1 MIVASEF
8 CLTLAKLANKS
19 GTLERSHRVLP
30 DRTGAN
36 RLYSRLMRTL
46 IQHLLLP
53 GLVVGF
59 FPVIVFAQT
68 LLVVNQGDANL
79 SLVDPASAKQI
90 ATVADNTPG
99 VHGHEVAASAD
110 GRTAFVPIYGST
122 GVGKPGID
130 GHEMLV
136 IDLPSHAIVGH
147 IDFGHGVRPHFPLLD
162 PASGMLYVTTELDN
176 SVTVIDP
183 HTRRIVGAVPTGAEQ
198 SHMLAISHDGKRGY
212 TANVGPGTVSVLD
225 LEKRKTITVI
235 PVSGEVQRIAIS
247 ADDKLVF
254 TSDQTKPQLA
264 VIDTATNQVKTWVP
278 LPGLG
283 YGAAATPDG
292 RWLLVAIPSTN
303 QVAVVD
309 LGSMQ
314 VARRIDVAK
323 APQEILIRPD
333 GKVAYVSCAG
343 SGQVA
348 AIDLAQWKVQHEID
362 TGKFADGLAWA
373 K

>member
-1 MIVASEF
+1 MPE
-8 CLTLAKLANKS
+8 
-19 GTLERSHRVLP
+19 
-30 DRTGAN
+30 
-36 RLYSRLMRTL
+36 L
-46 IQHLLLP
+46 IFRHLLVCLFI
-53 GLVVGF
+53 GLSCA
-59 FPVIVFAQT
+59 ISNSQT

-79 SLVDPASAKQI
+79 SLVNPTSEKQV
-90 ATVADNTPG
+90 ATIEENTPG

-136 IDLPSHAIVGH
+136 IDLPSRAIIGH
-147 IDFGHGVRPHFPLLD
+147 IDFGHGVRPHYPLLD
-162 PASGMLYVTTELDN
+162 PVSGMLYVTTELDN
-176 SVTVIDP
+176 TVTIVDP
-183 HTRRIVGAVPTGAEQ
+183 HTRKIVGTVPTGAEQ

-212 TANVGPGTVSVLD
+212 TANVGPGSVSVLD
-225 LEKRKTITVI
+225 MAGRKTITVI
-235 PVSGEVQRIAIS
+235 PVAGEVQRISVS

-264 VIDTATNQVKTWVP
+264 VIDSATNKVKTWVP

-283 YGAAATPDG
+283 YGTAATPDD
-292 RWLLVAIPSTN
+292 RWLLVAVPSTN

-309 LGSMQ
+309 LGTMQ
-314 VARRIDVAK
+314 VTRKIDVAK

-333 GKVAYVSCAG
+333 GKVAYASCAG
-343 SGQVA
+343 TGQVA
-348 AIDLAQWKVQHEID
+348 AIDLEKWEVQKEID

>member
-1 MIVASEF
+1 
-8 CLTLAKLANKS
+8 
-19 GTLERSHRVLP
+19 
-30 DRTGAN
+30 
-36 RLYSRLMRTL
+36 MRKHPF
-46 IQHLLLP
+46 QYLLLP
-53 GLVVGF
+53 S
-59 FPVIVFAQT
+59 VFLALIPARAQT
-68 LLVVNQGDANL
+68 LLVVNQGDTTV
-79 SLVDPASAKQI
+79 SLVDPASGRQVATI
-90 ATVADNTPG
+90 AEKTTG
-99 VHGHEVAASAD
+99 VHGHEIAASAD

-136 IDLPSHAIVGH
+136 IDLPSRAIVAD
-147 IDFGHGVRPHFPLLD
+147 IDFGHGVRPHYPLLD
-162 PASGMLYVTTELDN
+162 PVSGMLYVTTELDKT
-176 SVTVIDP
+176 VTIVDP
-183 HTRRIVGAVPTGAEQ
+183 RTRKIVGTIPTGAEQ

-225 LEKRKTITVI
+225 LEGRKTIAVI
-235 PVSGEVQRIAIS
+235 PVSGEVQRIAVS

-254 TSDQTKPQLA
+254 TADQTKPQLV
-264 VIDTATNQVKTWVP
+264 VIDTAT
-278 LPGLG
+278 
-283 YGAAATPDG
+283 AATPDG

-314 VARRIDVAK
+314 VGRRIDVAK

-343 SGQVA
+343 SGQVT
-348 AIDLAQWKVQHEID
+348 AIDLAQWNVQKEID
-362 TGKFADGLAWA
+362 AGKFADGLAWA